1 MNEIQPTKTTL
12 ASDLLVEWRAR
23 HPELTDDQFEEAM
36 LELKEYLR
44 LAWEVYRQQH
54 PDRDLPETL

>member
-1 MNEIQPTKTTL
+1 MNEYQPTKATS
-12 ASDLLVEWRAR
+12 ASDLLVKWRDR
-23 HPELTDDQFEEAM
+23 HPELTDEQFEEAM
-36 LELKEYLR
+36 TELKAYLR